1 MSQQRLYIVHGMGN
15 DGVGLVGKITNPIAS
30 AGGNI
35 VDLRQDVLHG
45 LFTIYF
51 VVDLTEC
58 NLRLEKFKQLIE
70 SIGEDTGL
78 VLTVDNYHP
87 IARNPEKKN
96 ILIILVGQDKP
107 GIIASIAQTLGN
119 YKANI
124 EFAKNVAREN
134 IFLMELLTDVSHCTL
149 PLENLMSVIT
159 KNMSDVGITALFQTD
174 DVFNKK
180 KRIVLFDITHTLIPD
195 DTVRE
200 ILHHTELTSEDIKSA
215 FPAIDATASIN
226 QAAKLLEGLSSDV
239 LNKIANDISVDP
251 GTIELIQTL
260 KVMGYK
266 ICIVTDGF
274 SIFVDAIAQ
283 KLSVIH
289 RYGVELDID
298 DDSRLVSGEIAANQ
312 IESLSLETIKNQ
324 LAEKEQI
331 SIADITVVSDE
342 GLPETPGIRIE
353 LNLETILDM
362 YNKHVIN
369 KENLMGV
376 LGSLGIQRV

>member
-200 ILHHTELTSEDIKSA
+200 ILHHTELTSEDIKST
-215 FPAIDATASIN
+215 FPASDATASIN

-283 KLSVIH
+283 KLGVIH

>member
-15 DGVGLVGKITNPIAS
+15 DAVGLVGRITNPIAS

-45 LFTIYF
+45 LFTIYL
-51 VVDLTEC
+51 VVDLTDC
-58 NLRLEKFKQLIE
+58 DLRIDPFKELIK
-70 SIGEDTGL
+70 SIGEDTG
-78 VLTVDNYHP
+78 VELTVDNYHP
-87 IARNPEKKN
+87 VARNPEKKN
-96 ILIILVGQDKP
+96 ILIILVGPDRP

-119 YKANI
+119 YNANI

-134 IFLMELLTDVSHCTL
+134 IFLMELLIDVSHSTL
-149 PLENLMSVIT
+149 PLENLITAIT
-159 KNMSDVGITALFQTD
+159 KKMSEVGITALFQTD

-180 KRIVLFDITHTLIPD
+180 KRVILFDITHSLIPD
-195 DTVRE
+195 DTVKE
-200 ILHHTELTSEDIKSA
+200 ILHQTELTSAEISNA
-215 FPAIDATASIN
+215 FPTGDATATLSK
-226 QAAKLLEGLSSDV
+226 AAKLLEGLSADV
-239 LNKIANDISVDP
+239 LTKIAEDISIDA

-274 SIFVDAIAQ
+274 SVFVDALAQ
-283 KLSVIH
+283 KLGVVH
-289 RYGVELDID
+289 RYGVELDVD

-312 IESLSLETIKNQ
+312 IEGLSIDIIKNQ

-331 SIADITVVSDE
+331 STEDITVISDE
-342 GLPETPGIRIE
+342 GLPATPGIRIE
-353 LNLETILDM
+353 LNLETILEM
-362 YNKHVIN
+362 YNKHVIS
-369 KENLMGV
+369 KENLIGL

>member
-58 NLRLEKFKQLIE
+58 NLRLEKFKQLIG

-159 KNMSDVGITALFQTD
+159 KNMSEVGITALFQTD

-215 FPAIDATASIN
+215 FPASDATASIN

-239 LNKIANDISVDP
+239 LNKIAIDISVDP

-283 KLSVIH
+283 KLGVIH

-331 SIADITVVSDE
+331 SITDITVVSDE

>member
-134 IFLMELLTDVSHCTL
+134 IFLMELLTDVSHCML

-159 KNMSDVGITALFQTD
+159 KNMSEVGITALFQTD

-215 FPAIDATASIN
+215 FPASDATASIN

-283 KLSVIH
+283 KLGVIH

>member
-15 DGVGLVGKITNPIAS
+15 DGVGLVGKITNPIAA

-58 NLRLEKFKQLIE
+58 NLRLEKFKQLIG

-134 IFLMELLTDVSHCTL
+134 IFLMELLTDISHCTL

-180 KRIVLFDITHTLIPD
+180 KRIVLFDITHTLIPE

-215 FPAIDATASIN
+215 FPASDATSSIN

-283 KLSVIH
+283 KLGVIH

-312 IESLSLETIKNQ
+312 IESLSLETIKNK

-331 SIADITVVSDE
+331 SITDITVVSDE

-353 LNLETILDM
+353 LNLETILEM

>member
-15 DGVGLVGKITNPIAS
+15 DGVGLVGKITNSIAS
-30 AGGNI
+30 EGGNI

-45 LFTIYF
+45 LFTIYL
-51 VVDLTEC
+51 VVDLTDC
-58 NLRLEKFKQLIE
+58 KLRLEKFKELIK

-78 VLTVDNYHP
+78 ELTVDNYHP
-87 IARNPEKKN
+87 VARNPKKKN
-96 ILIILVGQDKP
+96 ILIVLVGPDKP

-134 IFLMELLTDVSHCTL
+134 IFLMELLTDVSHCTV
-149 PLENLMSVIT
+149 PLENLTAAIT
-159 KNMSDVGITALFQTD
+159 KKMDEVGIIALFQTN

-180 KRIVLFDITHTLIPD
+180 KRVILFDITHSLIPN

-200 ILHHTELTSEDIKSA
+200 ILHQTELTSGEITAA
-215 FPAIDATASIN
+215 FPANDAVISLN
-226 QAAKLLEGLSSDV
+226 KAAKLLEGLSIDV
-239 LNKIANDISVDP
+239 LTNIAKDISVDA

-274 SIFVDAIAQ
+274 SVFVDAIAER
-283 KLSVIH
+283 LGVVH
-289 RYGVELDID
+289 RYGVDLDVD
-298 DDSRLVSGEIAANQ
+298 DDSRIVSGEIVST
-312 IESLSLETIKNQ
+312 EFDSLSIDVVKKQ

-331 SIADITVVSDE
+331 SIDDVTVVSDQ

-353 LNLETILDM
+353 LNLETILEM

-369 KENLMGV
+369 KDNLIGL

>member
-134 IFLMELLTDVSHCTL
+134 IFLMELLTDVSHCML

-215 FPAIDATASIN
+215 FPASDATASIN

-283 KLSVIH
+283 KLGVIH

>member
-15 DGVGLVGKITNPIAS
+15 DGVGLVGKITNPIAA

-58 NLRLEKFKQLIE
+58 NLRLEKFKQLIG

-134 IFLMELLTDVSHCTL
+134 IFLMELLTDVSHCML

-215 FPAIDATASIN
+215 FPASDATASIN

-283 KLSVIH
+283 KLGVIH

-312 IESLSLETIKNQ
+312 IESLSLETIINQ

>member
-1 MSQQRLYIVHGMGN
+1 MGN
-15 DGVGLVGKITNPIAS
+15 DDVGLVGSITNPIAS

-51 VVDLTEC
+51 VVDLTDC
-58 NLRLEKFKQLIE
+58 DLRIEAFKELIK

-78 VLTVDNYHP
+78 DLTVDNYHP
-87 IARNPEKKN
+87 IARNPKKKN
-96 ILIILVGQDKP
+96 ILIVLVGADKP
-107 GIIASIAQTLGN
+107 GIISSIAQTLGN

-134 IFLMELLTDVSHCTL
+134 IFLMELLTDVSHCSV
-149 PLENLMSVIT
+149 PLENLMTAIT
-159 KNMSDVGITALFQTD
+159 KKMDEVGITALFQTD

-180 KRIVLFDITHTLIPD
+180 KRVILFDITHSLIPN
-195 DTVRE
+195 DTIRE
-200 ILHHTELTSEDIKSA
+200 ILHQTELTSGEIKSA
-215 FPAIDATASIN
+215 FPADDPTASLN
-226 QAAKLLEGLSSDV
+226 RAAKLLEGLSADV
-239 LNKIANDISVDP
+239 ITKIAKDITVDA

-274 SIFVDAIAQ
+274 SIFVDSIAQ
-283 KLSVIH
+283 NLGVIH
-289 RYGVELDID
+289 RYGVELDVD
-298 DDSRLVSGEIAANQ
+298 DDSRLVSGEIAVNQ
-312 IESLSLETIKNQ
+312 IEGLSIEAIKEE

-331 SIADITVVSDE
+331 STDDVTIISDE
-342 GLPETPGIRIE
+342 GFEETPGIRIE
-353 LNLETILDM
+353 LNLETILEM

-369 KENLMGV
+369 KENLIGL
-376 LGSLGIQRV
+376 LGSLG

>member
-15 DGVGLVGKITNPIAS
+15 DGVGLVGKITNLIAS

-134 IFLMELLTDVSHCTL
+134 IFLMELLTDVSHCML

-159 KNMSDVGITALFQTD
+159 KNMSEVGITALFQTD

-215 FPAIDATASIN
+215 FPASDATASIN

-283 KLSVIH
+283 KLGVIH